1 MINVLDFSS
10 QKEAQVNEK
19 LQRERDIVVTG
30 EAKVSEEQTRYEKAC
45 IIAKHYKI
53 DTSKV
58 KNYV

>member
-30 EAKVSEEQTRYEKAC
+30 EAKVSEE
-45 IIAKHYKI
+45 
-53 DTSKV
+53 
-58 KNYV
+58 